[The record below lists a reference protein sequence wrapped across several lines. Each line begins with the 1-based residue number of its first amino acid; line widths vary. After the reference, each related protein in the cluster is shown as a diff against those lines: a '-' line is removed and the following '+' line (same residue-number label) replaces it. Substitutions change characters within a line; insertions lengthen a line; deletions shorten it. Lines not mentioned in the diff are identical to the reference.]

1 MRLKFALYLVGLM
14 QTQSVNLIEIDNI
27 VDAFVEKHSQG
38 IATMHKIYF
47 HNSDPVSVR
56 SLIAELVDE
65 LKTGCV
71 TFFNKD
77 NPDTEELD
85 SYLFYI
91 ANSFV
96 KKKATPQFKKKT
108 EYLCP
113 GCLFLGKENLI
124 GIVNKVFKCHECDDA
139 LRKATDPKIVAFLRV
154 FFRHNKVGYRCD
166 DCKRFVPHPLDESP
180 IVTCP
185 YLDCCFVGQWSS
197 LRRMHHPTSESNAEI
212 LTLDASLESGKFFKD
227 SVVDES
233 ANALSQLESKEEL
246 ENKVKTLR
254 EIIESQSNSV
264 VYSSSDFTIKHKC
277 LAYQSFN
284 NLLRKYPAEMV
295 AYLLNNSRSG
305 GFQHKV
311 FQEYIRLL
319 EESLPFSF
327 KKNGT
332 YHRVDSL
339 LDDNLNLFDGISV
352 FESFVTDKLDIK
364 NGTKEFYIGGRK
376 ASVTKPYYIG
386 KLLSVTEKNGK
397 TPLND
402 KVIEYSFS
410 KIKMRDILPGTEV
423 IVTHLRVPPH
433 YQMGGMVYVNRARKK
448 IVDRAQS
455 ILIKDPDA

>member
-1 MRLKFALYLVGLM
+1 M
-14 QTQSVNLIEIDNI
+14 QAQPVNLLEIDSL
-27 VDAFVEKHSQG
+27 VDTFLQKHAQG

-47 HNSDPVSVR
+47 HNSDPLSVR
-56 SLIAELVDE
+56 ALVAELVEE

-71 TFFNKD
+71 TFFNKE
-77 NPDTEELD
+77 NPDLEELD

-91 ANSFV
+91 ANAFC
-96 KKKATPQFKKKT
+96 KKKASPQVKKKT

-124 GIVNKVFKCHECDDA
+124 NIINKYFRCDECEA
-139 LRKATDPKIVAFLRV
+139 TLRQATDPKMIAFLRV
-154 FFRHNKVGYRCD
+154 FFKHNKVGYRCD
-166 DCKRFVPHPLDESP
+166 DCERFLPHPMDESP
-180 IVTCP
+180 IITCP

-212 LTLDASLESGKFFKD
+212 LTLDAAREGGKTFKD
-227 SVVDES
+227 SIAAEDVS
-233 ANALSQLESKEEL
+233 ALSQMEIQEDL
-246 ENKVKTLR
+246 ENKIKLLR
-254 EIIESQSNSV
+254 DIIDSQSNSII
-264 VYSSSDFTIKHKC
+264 YSSSDFTVKHKH
-277 LAYQSFN
+277 LTYQAFN
-284 NLLRKYPAEMV
+284 NLLKKYPTEMV
-295 AYLLNNSRSG
+295 AYLLNSSRSG

-332 YHRVDSL
+332 FHKVETL
-339 LDDNLNLFDGISV
+339 LDDNLHLFDGISV
-352 FESFVTDKLDIK
+352 FESFVTDNLSIK

-397 TPLND
+397 APLTD
-402 KVIEYSFS
+402 KVVEYSFS

-433 YQMGGMVYVNRARKK
+433 YQMGGMVYVNRVRKK
-448 IVDRAQS
+448 IVDRAISQLS
-455 ILIKDPDA
+455 KDSNEN